1 MTSLEA
7 TGNPHDKLFREV
19 FQDKD
24 AARDFLVNYLPAD
37 VLSVMDMNTIEIS
50 KDSFIADDLKEFY
63 SDLLYTVQVA
73 GEAGFVYILFEHKSY
88 KDEPA
93 PLQLLEYMVRIW
105 RLHLKQNQSKGL
117 PLPIILPILLY
128 HGKETWR
135 SDPRFLSLFF
145 CPVEAMRRFIPDF
158 DLVFF
163 DLARY
168 QDKEIKGTILT
179 RVALLLFK
187 HIFDMDIKDRLPEIF
202 SLLEAILKEKSGMKI
217 LEILL
222 RYLFSAIDD
231 ITVLDIK
238 TMVETSLTGVKGDSV
253 MTLAEQL
260 RNEGFQ
266 QGEIS
271 GLLKGK
277 LEGML
282 EGIEMAVYLK
292 FGAGPESQ
300 NLVVAIRR
308 INDLDT
314 IKRVKMALMEAKAIS
329 DIYRVLS

>member
-1 MTSLEA
+1 MTELEA

-19 FQDKD
+19 FQEKET
-24 AARDFLVNYLPAD
+24 ARDFLVNYLPAD
-37 VLSVMDMNTIEIS
+37 VLSVMDMNTIEIA

-63 SDLLYTVQVA
+63 SDLLYTVTFA
-73 GEAGFVYILFEHKSY
+73 GESGFVYILFEHKSY

-105 RLHLKQNQSKGL
+105 RLHLKQGGRI
-117 PLPIILPILLY
+117 PLPVILPVLLY
-128 HGKETWR
+128 HGQDAWCP
-135 SDPRFLSLFF
+135 DPRFSSLLS

-168 QDKEIKGTILT
+168 PDKDIRGKILT
-179 RVALLLFK
+179 RVVLLLFK

-202 SLLEAILKEKSGMKI
+202 SLLDAILKEDSGMKA
-217 LEILL
+217 LEVLL
-222 RYLFSAIDD
+222 RYVFSAIDD
-231 ITVLDIK
+231 ITVMDIK
-238 TMVETSLTGVKGDSV
+238 TMVETSLTGVKGDTV

-266 QGEIS
+266 RGEIS

-277 LEGML
+277 LEGII

-292 FGAGPESQ
+292 FGAGSESKS
-300 NLVVAIRR
+300 LVEAIRR
-308 INDLDT
+308 INDLDA
-314 IKRVKMALMEAKAIS
+314 IKRIKTTLMEAKTIS
-329 DIYRVLS
+329 DVFMAL